1 MLIKTV
7 KVLIF
12 KFINWIFFI
21 FWSSSDNI
29 FYPPKSAMD
38 SVQPNI
44 VHLFAIIIKDKQI
57 ASLQKSRSP
66 YSLLKIF
73 LIHAQLILFVNSLV
87 ADNNDKLKELL
98 QFNFFLKI
106 VTLTVLFTCFALC
119 RVLKAILVKG
129 KSCLL
134 RNRKNIFWLRGRCN
148 SDACS
153 LVDLHSQL

>member
-29 FYPPKSAMD
+29 FYPPKRAMD

-44 VHLFAIIIKDKQI
+44 VHLFAIIVKDTQI

-98 QFNFFLKI
+98 QFNFFSKNSNINCL
-106 VTLTVLFTCFALC
+106 VYLFCPLQSS
-119 RVLKAILVKG
+119 
-129 KSCLL
+129 KS
-134 RNRKNIFWLRGRCN
+134 N
-148 SDACS
+148 SGER
-153 LVDLHSQL
+153 